1 MFFIV
6 LFKGSSVAS
15 PIQTPAQN
23 LHEVPHTPATPA
35 SSSSH
40 APASIA
46 SSERKRPSKG
56 GSHKKRTKLKQSA
69 TKDLGRWKPTDDL
82 ALVIGVMQVCSL
94 IFKFSSV
101 FNNAKWFFSDEWPE
115 NSAHGD

>member
-94 IFKFSSV
+94 VFKLFSV
-101 FNNAKWFFSDEWPE
+101 FNNAK
-115 NSAHGD
+115 